1 MSQGEELGL
10 GVKGK
15 GGRSVRSSRDRHAA
29 FVSIISRGGAGGG
42 GIVAPGAFTGRR
54 RGKERKGEDKGEE

>member
-42 GIVAPGAFTGRR
+42 VL
-54 RGKERKGEDKGEE
+54 